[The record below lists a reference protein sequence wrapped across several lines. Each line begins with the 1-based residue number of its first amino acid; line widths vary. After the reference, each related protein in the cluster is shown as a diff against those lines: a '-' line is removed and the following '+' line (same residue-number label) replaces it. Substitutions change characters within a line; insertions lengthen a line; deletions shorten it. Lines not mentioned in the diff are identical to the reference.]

1 MSEEDVALRLAH
13 ERLSKAAAEGGFTLG
28 GIDHWSAS
36 DANCAAAMAERA
48 NHLRERATRGGWE
61 SVENLT
67 KRELFAAMALQGR
80 LSSGGWEN
88 VGAVAKD
95 SVVFADLLLKELAR

>member
-1 MSEEDVALRLAH
+1 
-13 ERLSKAAAEGGFTLG
+13 
-28 GIDHWSAS
+28 
-36 DANCAAAMAERA
+36 
-48 NHLRERATRGGWE
+48 
-61 SVENLT
+61 VENLT